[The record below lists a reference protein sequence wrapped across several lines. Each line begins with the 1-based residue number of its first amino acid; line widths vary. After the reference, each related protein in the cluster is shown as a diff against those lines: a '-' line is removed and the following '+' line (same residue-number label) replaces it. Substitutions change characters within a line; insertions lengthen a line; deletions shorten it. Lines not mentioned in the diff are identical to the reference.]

1 MRAEDAWNMAADAE
15 VRKAK
20 AAREVLFMEIN
31 NAANS
36 GLYSIEIFSNIS
48 EELKKELISLGYNF
62 REGQLE
68 TQYLDGGMGYA
79 RAMNSRG
86 HVISWDK

>member
-1 MRAEDAWNMAADAE
+1 MAADAE
-15 VRKAK
+15 VRQAK
-20 AAREVLFMEIN
+20 EAREFLFMEIN

-62 REGQLE
+62 REGE
-68 TQYLDGGMGYA
+68 TQHLHGGMGYA
-79 RAMNSRG
+79 MAMNSRG